1 MFKLQKKFKKEIMEE
16 EGADQLNQ
24 FQIQQKLA
32 LKMQA
37 HMMKNNPQMMQPS
50 PQQQKS
56 IQLQMLA
63 HMKKEFASDQDLF
76 AKINELE
83 EKLKGGS
90 LTAIETNMQMRMLQQ
105 QLLGR
110 RMQKMQQQ
118 MQQQQ
123 QQQQKVQKS
132 KSEE

>member
-1 MFKLQKKFKKEIMEE
+1 MEE
-16 EGADQLNQ
+16 PGADQLNE
-24 FQIQQKLA
+24 FQLQQKLA
-32 LKMQA
+32 MKMQA
-37 HMMKNNPQMMQPS
+37 HMMKSNPQMMQPS
-50 PQQQKS
+50 PEQQKS

-63 HMKKEFASDQDLF
+63 HMQKEFATDDDLL
-76 AKINELE
+76 AKIVELE
-83 EKLKGGS
+83 DKLKDGV

-123 QQQQKVQKS
+123 QQKT
-132 KSEE
+132 